1 MTISELSRGILQRGI
16 DDWIQWLEVV
26 NVVQTMFPGATP
38 DEVREHSIR
47 AIGELRDGGY
57 VRVGD
62 LTPDGF
68 TSWTGDTSDILR
80 RIDAEWRALRRWTL
94 GDIGW
99 LENTPIGNRIGIAE
113 WLKWNRQK
121 EESGRG

>member
-1 MTISELSRGILQRGI
+1 MTISELSRRILQRGI
-16 DDWIQWLEVV
+16 DDWIQMLEVV
-26 NVVQTMFPGATP
+26 NVVQSMFPEATP
-38 DEVREHSIR
+38 DEVRERSIR

-68 TSWTGDTSDILR
+68 TSWTGNTSDILR
-80 RIDAEWRALRRWTL
+80 RIDAEWRSLRRWTL

-113 WLKWNRQK
+113 WLKWKKQK
-121 EESGRG
+121 EESGQG

>member
-1 MTISELSRGILQRGI
+1 MTISELSRRILQRGI
-16 DDWIQWLEVV
+16 DDWIQMLEVV
-26 NVVQTMFPGATP
+26 NVVQTMFPEATP

-62 LTPDGF
+62 LTSDGF

-113 WLKWNRQK
+113 WQKWKTQK
-121 EESGRG
+121 EESGQG